1 MIVLDNIMSVNA
13 ASWQN
18 SITDKERPWHLLID
32 DKFGIIDKNLTL
44 NLLLLIIINNVLFTI
59 LRITN
64 CSDHF
69 GRAGHLKL

>member
-1 MIVLDNIMSVNA
+1 MIVLDNLMLVNA

-32 DKFGIIDKNLTL
+32 DKFGIIDNNVTL
-44 NLLLLIIINNVLFTI
+44 NLLLSIIINNILFTF

-69 GRAGHLKL
+69 GRAGNLKL